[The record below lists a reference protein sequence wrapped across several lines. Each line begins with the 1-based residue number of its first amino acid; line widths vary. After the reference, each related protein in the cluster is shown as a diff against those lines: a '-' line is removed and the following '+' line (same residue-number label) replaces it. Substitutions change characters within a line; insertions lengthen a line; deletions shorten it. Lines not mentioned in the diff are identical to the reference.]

1 MWPQCSLWMGNHFAS
16 RLWAL
21 VFSFLC
27 NRCPGIFAF
36 FKSIGVAR
44 WPLTKAAPFRASK
57 AVRAGQP
64 DGCKVLSLCSPG
76 PCFLPV
82 GELGRFPHMHWQ
94 SVLTP
99 WVLPSLGPFLL
110 PCFVF
115 FLSGFKRS
123 VYHSHLSYQYFP
135 QSVIC
140 LWTAVRVPFA
150 IQKFLYGQLE
160 HFRVSLG
167 EEAPLQS

>member
-82 GELGRFPHMHWQ
+82 GELGGSHTCTGNPCSRPGPCPPLAHFFCPVLCFPCQ
-94 SVLTP
+94 CLSALCITAISVTSI
-99 WVLPSLGPFLL
+99 SLNLSFVCGP
-110 PCFVF
+110 
-115 FLSGFKRS
+115 
-123 VYHSHLSYQYFP
+123 
-135 QSVIC
+135 
-140 LWTAVRVPFA
+140 
-150 IQKFLYGQLE
+150 
-160 HFRVSLG
+160 
-167 EEAPLQS
+167 